1 MNDEINYQSLAKQ
14 KCSTCYKNDW
24 CMLSPYQRVEECLGP
39 FRDVEDNLEKFRAYC
54 KQEEKKA
61 DLDRVI
67 RDVILNRYK
76 RNRALFDD

>member
-1 MNDEINYQSLAKQ
+1 
-14 KCSTCYKNDW
+14 
-24 CMLSPYQRVEECLGP
+24 MLSPYQRVEECLGP